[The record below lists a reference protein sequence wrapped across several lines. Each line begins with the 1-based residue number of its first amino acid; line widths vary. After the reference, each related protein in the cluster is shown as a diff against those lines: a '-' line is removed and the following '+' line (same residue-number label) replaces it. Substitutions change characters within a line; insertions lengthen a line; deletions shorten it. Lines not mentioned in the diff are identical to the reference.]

1 MMRQGASERE
11 RERDIR
17 KEKECVVCECVC
29 LGMKGACEQLEILY
43 FKVLSSYVE
52 SRIIVCFLTWQL
64 WFLMISSK
72 T

>member
-1 MMRQGASERE
+1 MMRQGASWRE

-43 FKVLSSYVE
+43 SKVLS
-52 SRIIVCFLTWQL
+52 RITDHCLFSNLAVVVSNDQQ
-64 WFLMISSK
+64 
-72 T
+72 

>member
-17 KEKECVVCECVC
+17 KEKECVLCECVC

-43 FKVLSSYVE
+43 FKVLS
-52 SRIIVCFLTWQL
+52 RIMHGSLSVFKPGSCGR
-64 WFLMISSK
+64 
-72 T
+72 

>member
-1 MMRQGASERE
+1 MMRQGASERERE

-43 FKVLSSYVE
+43 EILYFK
-52 SRIIVCFLTWQL
+52 T
-64 WFLMISSK
+64 
-72 T
+72 

>member
-1 MMRQGASERE
+1 MRG

-43 FKVLSSYVE
+43 SKVLSRNTDHCLFSNLAVVV
-52 SRIIVCFLTWQL
+52 SNDQQ
-64 WFLMISSK
+64 
-72 T
+72 

>member
-1 MMRQGASERE
+1 MRGRE

-43 FKVLSSYVE
+43 EILYSKVLS
-52 SRIIVCFLTWQL
+52 RITDHCLFSNLAVVVSNDQQ
-64 WFLMISSK
+64 
-72 T
+72 

>member
-1 MMRQGASERE
+1 MRGGE

-43 FKVLSSYVE
+43 FKVLSRNTDHCLFSNLAVVV
-52 SRIIVCFLTWQL
+52 SNDQQ
-64 WFLMISSK
+64 
-72 T
+72 

>member
-29 LGMKGACEQLEILY
+29 LGMIKGACEQLEILY
-43 FKVLSSYVE
+43 SKVLS
-52 SRIIVCFLTWQL
+52 RITDCFQTWQL